1 MGKHIENGINIDPK
15 TITMKEFSV
24 AGTIDGKVRREFL
37 KFIVLRKVKPFTEFQ
52 VIFHISHVH
61 PSKIYF

>member
-15 TITMKEFSV
+15 TITMKEFAV

-37 KFIVLRKVKPFTEFQ
+37 KFIVLRKVNLLLN
-52 VIFHISHVH
+52 
-61 PSKIYF
+61 SK